1 MHTAMH
7 LLGRLIDAPVT
18 SGQVGVGKSRLD
30 FDIGDLQLDKK
41 ALTEQ
46 LNEMIACGADLAYKI
61 GGFT

>member
-7 LLGRLIDAPVT
+7 LLGGLIDAPVT
-18 SGQVGVGKSRLD
+18 SGQVGVDKSRWD

-46 LNEMIACGADLAYKI
+46 LNEMIACGAN
-61 GGFT
+61 